1 MRKMSKYICC
11 MNEDVAKYLQKYYKF
26 IINSSDIFYFE
37 NKLIDID
44 KTPNLNDL
52 EVFFMDKLTLTF

>member
-1 MRKMSKYICC
+1 
-11 MNEDVAKYLQKYYKF
+11 MNEDIAKYLQKYYKF

-37 NKLIDID
+37 NKLINID